1 VLHNHQQKDNFMKV
15 TIFGMGYVGCV
26 TAACFSNLGH
36 EVTGVDVDANKVEM
50 INRAQSPIIEP
61 GLTEIIKAGV
71 SAGKLRGTTD
81 PKELGDVV
89 IVCVGTP
96 SNENGSLG
104 LKHLTRVVERIGELL
119 KGSNGYHVITIRST
133 VLPGTVEKVVIPLL
147 EEKSSKKAGRD
158 FGVCMNPEFMRET
171 TAIDDFHNPPFT
183 IIGQE
188 DQRSGDVVA
197 KLYDTIKAPLE
208 RPSIAE
214 AEMVKYACNAFHAT
228 KVCFANEV
236 GNLCKSLGVDSH
248 RVMEMFCKDTR
259 LNLSPYYLKPGFA
272 FGGSCLPKD
281 LRAIV
286 YQAKRNDVEVPL
298 LSSLML
304 SNERQ
309 IQHAYRLIRNAG
321 RTKIGVLGLSFKA
334 GTDDVRESPIVILIE
349 MLIGKGYSVTIYDE
363 EVSLAKLYGANKR
376 YLDETI
382 PHVTSLMESSVPIVI
397 EKSDLIIVSKKTDLF
412 RKEIEGLKK
421 DVFVVDLVRILA
433 DYEGRPHYEGISW

>member
-1 VLHNHQQKDNFMKV
+1 
-15 TIFGMGYVGCV
+15 
-26 TAACFSNLGH
+26 
-36 EVTGVDVDANKVEM
+36 
-50 INRAQSPIIEP
+50 
-61 GLTEIIKAGV
+61 
-71 SAGKLRGTTD
+71 
-81 PKELGDVV
+81 
-89 IVCVGTP
+89 
-96 SNENGSLG
+96 
-104 LKHLTRVVERIGELL
+104 
-119 KGSNGYHVITIRST
+119 
-133 VLPGTVEKVVIPLL
+133 
-147 EEKSSKKAGRD
+147 
-158 FGVCMNPEFMRET
+158 
-171 TAIDDFHNPPFT
+171 
-183 IIGQE
+183 
-188 DQRSGDVVA
+188 
-197 KLYDTIKAPLE
+197 
-208 RPSIAE
+208 
-214 AEMVKYACNAFHAT
+214 MVKYACNAFHAT

-236 GNLCKSLGVDSH
+236 GNICKSLGVDSH

-298 LSSLML
+298 LSSLL
-304 SNERQ
+304 PSNERQ

-321 RTKIGVLGLSFKA
+321 RNKIGVLGLSFKA

-382 PHVTSLMESSVPIVI
+382 PHVTSLMESSVPKVI

>member
-1 VLHNHQQKDNFMKV
+1 MKV

-36 EVTGVDVDANKVEM
+36 DVTGVDVDLNKVDM
-50 INRAQSPIIEP
+50 INRSQSPIIEP
-61 GLTEIIKAGV
+61 GLSEIIKQGV
-71 SAGKLRGTTD
+71 DKGKLKGTTD

-96 SNENGSLG
+96 SNDNGSLG
-104 LKHLTRVVERIGELL
+104 LKHLMRVVESIGEKL
-119 KGSNGYHVITIRST
+119 KGSTAYHVITIRST
-133 VLPGTVEKVVIPLL
+133 VLPGTVEGLVIPLL
-147 EEKSSKKAGRD
+147 EEKSSMKAGHD

-171 TAIDDFHNPPFT
+171 TAIHDFHNPPFT
-183 IIGQE
+183 IIGQQDE
-188 DQRSGDVVA
+188 RSGNVVA
-197 KLYDTIKAPLE
+197 KLYETIKAPME

-228 KVCFANEV
+228 KVCFGNEI
-236 GNLCKSLGVDSH
+236 GNLCKSMGIDSH
-248 RVMEMFCKDTR
+248 RVMEIFCKDTR

-281 LRAIV
+281 LRAIT

-298 LSSLML
+298 LNSLMP
-304 SNERQ
+304 SNDKQ
-309 IQHAYRLIRNAG
+309 IQQAYRIVQHSGKR
-321 RTKIGVLGLSFKA
+321 KIGVLGLSFKA

-349 MLIGKGYSVTIYDE
+349 MLIGKGYQVTIYDE

-382 PHVTSLMESSVPIVI
+382 PHVTSLMESSVAKVLDR
-397 EKSDLIIVSKKTDLF
+397 SDLVIVSKKTDHF
-412 RKEIEGLKK
+412 RESLEGLTR
-421 DVFVVDLVRILA
+421 DVLVIDLVRL
-433 DYEGRPHYEGISW
+433 YPESKGKKNYEGISW

>member
-1 VLHNHQQKDNFMKV
+1 MKV

-36 EVTGVDVDANKVEM
+36 DVTGVDVDPNKVDM
-50 INRAQSPIIEP
+50 INRSQSPIIEP
-61 GLTEIIKAGV
+61 GLTEIINSGV
-71 SAGKLRGTTD
+71 TSGKLRASTD

-96 SNENGSLG
+96 SNDNGSLG
-104 LKHLTRVVERIGELL
+104 LKHLLRVVETIGEKL
-119 KGSNGYHVITIRST
+119 KGSNEYHVITIRST
-133 VLPGTVEKVVIPLL
+133 VLPGTVEGMVIPIL
-147 EEKSSKKAGRD
+147 EERSSKKAGQD

-171 TAIDDFHNPPFT
+171 TAIEDFHKPPFT
-183 IIGQE
+183 IIGQQ
-188 DQRSGDVVA
+188 DQRSGDIVA
-197 KLYDTIKAPLE
+197 KLYDTIKAPME
-208 RPSIAE
+208 RPSIAV

-228 KVCFANEV
+228 KVCFGNEI
-236 GNLCKSLGVDSH
+236 GNLCKSMGIDSH
-248 RVMEMFCKDTR
+248 RVMEIFCKDTR

-281 LRAIV
+281 LRAIT

-298 LSSLML
+298 LSSLMP

-309 IQHAYRLIRNAG
+309 IQHAYRLVRNSG

-349 MLIGKGYSVTIYDE
+349 MLIGKGYGVTIYDE

-376 YLDETI
+376 YLEETI
-382 PHVTSLMESSVPIVI
+382 PHITSLMESSVPKVLA
-397 EKSDLIIVSKKTDLF
+397 KSELIIVSKKTDQF
-412 RKEIEGLKK
+412 KREIEETAK
-421 DVFVVDLVRILA
+421 DLFVIDLVRIWE
-433 DYEGRPHYEGISW
+433 DYKGRSHYEGISW

>member
-1 VLHNHQQKDNFMKV
+1 MKI

-36 EVTGVDVDANKVEM
+36 DVTGVDVDANKVEM

-61 GLTEIIKAGV
+61 GLTEIIKSGVRAGT
-71 SAGKLRGTTD
+71 LRATTD
-81 PKELGDVV
+81 SKELGDVV

-96 SNENGSLG
+96 SNNNGSLG
-104 LKHLTRVVERIGELL
+104 LKHLMGVVERIGELL
-119 KGSNGYHVITIRST
+119 KGSDGYHVITIRST
-133 VLPGTVEKVVIPLL
+133 VLPGTVENMVIPLL
-147 EEKSSKKAGRD
+147 EQKSSKQAGRD

-171 TAIDDFHNPPFT
+171 TAINDFHNPPFT
-183 IIGQE
+183 IIGQQE
-188 DQRSGDVVA
+188 QRSGDIVA
-197 KLYDTIKAPLE
+197 KLYDTITAPLE

-228 KVCFANEV
+228 KVCFANEI
-236 GNLCKSLGVDSH
+236 GNLCKSMGIDSH
-248 RVMEMFCKDTR
+248 HVMEMFCKDTR
-259 LNLSPYYLKPGFA
+259 LNLSSYYLKPGFA

-298 LSSLML
+298 LTSLMP

-309 IQHAYRLIRNAG
+309 IQHAYGLVRNSG

-334 GTDDVRESPIVILIE
+334 GTDDVRESPVVILIE
-349 MLIGKGYSVTIYDE
+349 MLIGKGYSVAIYDE

-382 PHVTSLMESSVPIVI
+382 PHVTSLMESSSSKVV
-397 EKSDLIIVSKKTDLF
+397 EKSDLVIVSKKTDQF
-412 RKEIEGLKK
+412 KKEIEERKK
-421 DVFVVDLVRILA
+421 DVFVVDLVRIFAEYKGLT
-433 DYEGRPHYEGISW
+433 DYEGISW

>member
-1 VLHNHQQKDNFMKV
+1 MKV
-15 TIFGMGYVGCV
+15 SIFGLGYVGCV

-36 EVTGVDVDANKVEM
+36 DVTGVDVDVNKVNM
-50 INRAQSPIIEP
+50 INRSESPIIEP
-61 GLTEIIKAGV
+61 GLTETIKKGV

-81 PKELGDVV
+81 LKELGDVV

-96 SNENGSLG
+96 SNDNGSLG
-104 LKHLTRVVERIGELL
+104 LKHLMHVVERIGEML
-119 KGSNGYHVITIRST
+119 KSSNGYHVITIRST
-133 VLPGTVEKVVIPLL
+133 VLPGTVENMVIPIL
-147 EEKSSKKAGRD
+147 EDKSSKKAGRD

-183 IIGQE
+183 IIGQQ

-197 KLYDTIKAPLE
+197 QLYDTIKAPME
-208 RPSIAE
+208 RPPIQV
-214 AEMVKYACNAFHAT
+214 AEMVKYACNAFHAA
-228 KVCFANEV
+228 KVCFGNEI
-236 GNLCKSLGVDSH
+236 GNLCKSMGIDSH
-248 RVMEMFCKDTR
+248 RVMEIFCKDTR

-281 LRAIV
+281 LRAIT

-298 LSSLML
+298 LSSLMP
-304 SNERQ
+304 SNDKQ
-309 IQHAYRLIRNAG
+309 IEQAYRLVRNSG

-349 MLIGKGYSVTIYDE
+349 TLIGKGYAVTIYDE

-382 PHVTSLMESSVPIVI
+382 PHVTSLMESSVSKVL
-397 EKSDLIIVSKKTDLF
+397 EKSDLVIVSKKTDHF

-421 DVFVVDLVRILA
+421 DVFVVDLVRIFSDCNGL
-433 DYEGRPHYEGISW
+433 RNYEGISW

>member
-1 VLHNHQQKDNFMKV
+1 MKL

-36 EVTGVDVDANKVEM
+36 DVTGVDVDANKVDM
-50 INRAQSPIIEP
+50 INRSQSPIIEP

-71 SAGKLRGTTD
+71 SKGRLRAMTD
-81 PKELGDVV
+81 PRELGEVV
-89 IVCVGTP
+89 LICVGTP

-104 LKHLTRVVERIGELL
+104 LNHLMRVIEQIGEML
-119 KGSNGYHVITIRST
+119 KDSNVYHVITIRST
-133 VLPGTVEKVVIPLL
+133 VLPGTVENKVIPLL
-147 EEKSSKKAGRD
+147 EDKSTKKAGRD

-171 TAIDDFHNPPFT
+171 TAVDDFHNPPFT
-183 IIGQE
+183 IIGQR
-188 DQRSGDVVA
+188 DQRSGDAVEN
-197 KLYDTIKAPLE
+197 LYKMIKAPLE
-208 RPSIAE
+208 RTSIAE

-228 KVCFANEV
+228 KVCFGNEI
-236 GNLCKSLGVDSH
+236 GNLCKSMGVDSH
-248 RVMEMFCKDTR
+248 RVMGIFCKDTR

-298 LSSLML
+298 LSSLIL
-304 SNERQ
+304 SNEKQ
-309 IQHAYRLIRNAG
+309 IQHAYRLIKNSG
-321 RTKIGVLGLSFKA
+321 RRHIGVLGLSFKA

-349 MLIGKGYSVTIYDE
+349 MLIGKGYTVTIYDE

-382 PHVTSLMESSVPIVI
+382 PHVTSLMESSVSKVLD
-397 EKSDLIIVSKKTDLF
+397 KSDLIIVSKKTDHF
-412 RKEIEGLKK
+412 KREIEALDK
-421 DVFVVDLVRILA
+421 DIFVVDLVRIFG
-433 DYEGRPHYEGISW
+433 DYKGRPHYEGICW